1 MSKEQCTITVD
12 GRPLSAT
19 PGESLAV
26 ALLQGGH
33 LRFRESCSGQQRAP
47 LCGMGTCYEC
57 RVQVADRWVR
67 ACLEPVR
74 DNMEVRTHD

>member
-1 MSKEQCTITVD
+1 MPETCTIRVD
-12 GRPLSAT
+12 GEAVEAH

-26 ALLQGGH
+26 ALLRAGVG
-33 LRFRESCSGQQRAP
+33 RFRTSCSGQGRAP

-57 RVQVADRWVR
+57 QVRIDGRWAR

-74 DNMEVRTHD
+74 AGLEVRTRG